1 MFNSEETNAQEQSL
15 VSEGSQLARTDS
27 SESSKS
33 PRRIGRPGISQI
45 FKPTTPPFDPP
56 KRFGLDGRLD
66 AISSVK
72 TDHSL
77 LSHSKHARLL
87 EGQKE
92 NGGENEEIDLNSTV
106 SYKALGAAGG
116 PHRNIDL
123 STTVGG
129 ATRSL
134 LLNGP
139 STDVTSEPRTDLSS
153 TVPELG
159 RTLEPHGG
167 TLDSVKIDQGIDLS
181 GTVPN
186 LEELLALHGS
196 SADKSCGPKF
206 DPSKPVPKH
215 GRAWNHQNSSVDRGP
230 NIDLGA
236 TVPYRAR
243 PRHLSSSSVASDNAP
258 SIDLNETVSQPGRS
272 RTPLDTDLKDGHTAN
287 LERFVS
293 QPATGRDSIPHFKDD
308 VSLRRPLITRPHRES
323 TSGSPAPNIK
333 TEMIDLNFSTKLL
346 GVPHSVVTPFN
357 TSVVSPKKL
366 TREITK
372 SPSEFSAASS
382 ISASSRNY
390 APSSPQNR
398 RVSTSP
404 MAGEQSP
411 ASTVSI
417 PNLSL
422 DLSRFNL
429 PPAVRKALAERYS
442 GRKVSS
448 VTSGQSAEF
457 PEGRRSQPLF
467 TDHTRNEVIP
477 NEQGKKLSSL
487 PARLRGRGQRS
498 VSLDSPMI
506 RKENLCGEVSPRSG
520 LLERGNMYDTNRFLS
535 PPIRQTSEGHNQTG
549 LSASERV
556 SEGLVMES
564 NNVPLASVPSTV
576 KPVQGN
582 SNELQSRGLI
592 DLSSTSY
599 LQGLSVPPSIQGR
612 PIETARTTIDNSRSP
627 ARPSVL
633 QSRGLI
639 DLNTTST
646 DFGSRDIAL
655 ETPEVFSVVKRKRV
669 NSFEGSET
677 STSLG
682 GETLVKRPKQ
692 DEESARDTVVTYRSG
707 INVQQLLTIERDE
720 QDQLQN
726 LHKVQS
732 RLKSVRAQIQKL
744 CTELDSLSSEEQRI
758 TLKMGELRNLRLS
771 ILENACYDRQEQVA
785 RLETVRRES
794 STSTVDDNR
803 TVPVS
808 GESVEGEFLEYDH
821 RKVDTRRNSSSPPPH
836 SHNVTSRATERNDH
850 VTSRATERNDHVT
863 SRATERNVHVSSRET
878 ECNDSYHADDTE
890 EETMASE
897 FDDGSTSQ
905 GGVNSTEE
913 PLSTSRP
920 SDPMLESRVSVE
932 TATKFVSRDQPLHNS
947 QPREKEKLDMVSMRA
962 SPRRD
967 SYKEVDL
974 NRGTSNV
981 QTSRA
986 PIREHTTSR
995 ELATHQENESSSF
1008 DGGSERRFA
1017 SVPGTFGGQGTQKQN
1032 DSSRGKETRKDFMK
1046 KMKNMHLLEKVS
1058 PRKKNFSDVNVS
1070 KTIEANRKKIQST
1083 RENMKRWREHEL
1095 GVDLLGSNED
1105 QKKKHGS
1112 SSSTESLENSLEESG
1127 PSPVKIP
1134 ARDKTSNRR
1143 TTKELKKSSLF
1154 HSGKKASKE
1163 ARKNRVDKSH
1173 WKDKEKFKL
1182 AEVVPSK
1189 RRKIDSIL
1197 CNRPSSVPS
1206 KEKTSANE
1214 KAQVVSAAA
1223 HTTTTDLGGSGTEER
1238 SSAEDEIP
1246 TRDVVSTSC
1255 WTV

>member
-45 FKPTTPPFDPP
+45 FKPTTPPFDSP
-56 KRFGLDGRLD
+56 KRFGVDGRLD

-77 LSHSKHARLL
+77 LSHNKHARLL

-159 RTLEPHGG
+159 RTLEHHGG

-206 DPSKPVPKH
+206 DPSKPVLKH
-215 GRAWNHQNSSVDRGP
+215 GRAWNYQNSSVDRGP
-230 NIDLGA
+230 NVDLGA

-293 QPATGRDSIPHFKDD
+293 QPATARDSIPHFKDD

-323 TSGSPAPNIK
+323 TSASPAPNIK

-357 TSVVSPKKL
+357 TSVVSPKEL

-442 GRKVSS
+442 GRKVPS
-448 VTSGQSAEF
+448 VTSDQSAEF

-467 TDHTRNEVIP
+467 TDHTRNEAIT

-520 LLERGNMYDTNRFLS
+520 LLERGNIYDTNRFL
-535 PPIRQTSEGHNQTG
+535 TSEGHNQTG

-556 SEGLVMES
+556 SEGLVVGS
-564 NNVPLASVPSTV
+564 NNAPLASVPSTF
-576 KPVQGN
+576 KPVQDN

-599 LQGLSVPPSIQGR
+599 LQGLSVRPSIQGR
-612 PIETARTTIDNSRSP
+612 PTETARTTIDSSRSP

-655 ETPEVFSVVKRKRV
+655 ETPEAFSVVKRKRV

-682 GETLVKRPKQ
+682 VETLVKRPKQ
-692 DEESARDTVVTYRSG
+692 DEASARDTVVTYRSG

-771 ILENACYDRQEQVA
+771 ILENAYYDRQEQVA

-863 SRATERNVHVSSRET
+863 SRET

-890 EETMASE
+890 EEKMASE

-905 GGVNSTEE
+905 GGVNSAEE

-947 QPREKEKLDMVSMRA
+947 QPREKEKLDMVSKRA

-981 QTSRA
+981 QASRA
-986 PIREHTTSR
+986 PIRENTTSR

-1008 DGGSERRFA
+1008 DRGSERRFA
-1017 SVPGTFGGQGTQKQN
+1017 SVPGTFGRHCTQKQN

-1083 RENMKRWREHEL
+1083 RENMKRWREQEL

-1189 RRKIDSIL
+1189 RRKIDSTL

>member
-1 MFNSEETNAQEQSL
+1 MFNSEETNAHEQSL

-56 KRFGLDGRLD
+56 KRFGVDGRLD

-72 TDHSL
+72 TDQSL
-77 LSHSKHARLL
+77 LSHNRNDRQL
-87 EGQKE
+87 EGRTE
-92 NGGENEEIDLNSTV
+92 NGRDNEEIDLNSTV

-134 LLNGP
+134 LLYGP
-139 STDVTSEPRTDLSS
+139 STDVTSEPRIDLSS
-153 TVPELG
+153 TVPGLG
-159 RTLEPHGG
+159 RTLEPHGE

-196 SADKSCGPKF
+196 SADRSSGPKF
-206 DPSKPVPKH
+206 DPSKPVLKH
-215 GRAWNHQNSSVDRGP
+215 GRSWNHQSSSEDRGP

-272 RTPLDTDLKDGHTAN
+272 RTPLDTDLKDGPTAN

-293 QPATGRDSIPHFKDD
+293 QPATARDTIPHFKDD
-308 VSLRRPLITRPHRES
+308 VSLKRPLTTRPHRES
-323 TSGSPAPNIK
+323 TSASPTPNIK

-357 TSVVSPKKL
+357 TSVPSPKKL

-372 SPSEFSAASS
+372 SPSEFSSISS

-390 APSSPQNR
+390 APPSPQNR

-411 ASTVSI
+411 ASTVSL

-442 GRKVSS
+442 GRKVPS

-467 TDHTRNEVIP
+467 TDHTRNEAIP

-487 PARLRGRGQRS
+487 PARLRSRGQRS

-506 RKENLCGEVSPRSG
+506 RKENLCGEDSPRSG
-520 LLERGNMYDTNRFLS
+520 LLERGNIYDANRFLC

-549 LSASERV
+549 LSAPERV
-556 SEGLVMES
+556 SEGFHVGS
-564 NNVPLASVPSTV
+564 NNLPLASVPSTF
-576 KPVQGN
+576 KPVQDN

-612 PIETARTTIDNSRSP
+612 PTETTQTTIDDSRSP
-627 ARPSVL
+627 ARPLVF
-633 QSRGLI
+633 QSGGLI

-655 ETPEVFSVVKRKRV
+655 ETPEAFSVVKRKRV

-677 STSLG
+677 SSSLG
-682 GETLVKRPKQ
+682 SETLVKRLKQ
-692 DEESARDTVVTYRSG
+692 DEASARDTVVTYRSG

-771 ILENACYDRQEQVA
+771 ILENACYDRQEQVT
-785 RLETVRRES
+785 RLETVTRES
-794 STSTVDDNR
+794 STSTGDDSR

-808 GESVEGEFLEYDH
+808 LEPVEGELVEYDH
-821 RKVDTRRNSSSPPPH
+821 RKVDTHRNSSSPPTH
-836 SHNVTSRATERNDH
+836 SRNVTPGATERNNHGTSRATERNVHITSRATERNDH
-850 VTSRATERNDHVT
+850 VTSR
-863 SRATERNVHVSSRET
+863 ET
-878 ECNDSYHADDTE
+878 ECNDGYHAYDTE
-890 EETMASE
+890 EEKMAIE
-897 FDDGSTSQ
+897 FDDSSTSQ
-905 GGVNSTEE
+905 GGVHSTEE
-913 PLSTSRP
+913 PLSTSRS

-932 TATKFVSRDQPLHNS
+932 TVTKFVSRDRLLHNS
-947 QPREKEKLDMVSMRA
+947 QPREKEKLDVA
-962 SPRRD
+962 SKRD

-974 NRGTSNV
+974 NRGTSYVV
-981 QTSRA
+981 QASRA
-986 PIREHTTSR
+986 SISEKTTSKG
-995 ELATHQENESSSF
+995 LAAHQENEPSSF
-1008 DGGSERRFA
+1008 DGDSERRFA
-1017 SVPGTFGGQGTQKQN
+1017 SVPETFGGQGTQRQN

-1058 PRKKNFSDVNVS
+1058 PRKKSFSDVNVS
-1070 KTIEANRKKIQST
+1070 KTIEASRKKIQST
-1083 RENMKRWREHEL
+1083 RENMKRWREQEL
-1095 GVDLLGSNED
+1095 GVDFLGSNED

-1112 SSSTESLENSLEESG
+1112 SSSTESIENSLEESG

-1163 ARKNRVDKSH
+1163 ARKNRVEKSH

-1189 RRKIDSIL
+1189 RRKIDSTL
-1197 CNRPSSVPS
+1197 CNKPSGVPS
-1206 KEKTSANE
+1206 KEKTFANE

-1255 WTV
+1255 